1 MVVEALIIRTLRDHL
16 VSLILRLTQTLVQP
30 VVGTAVPVV
39 QTTGLMAAVAAAG
52 GVVFPVGLQVLVV
65 LDMPTRRRLG
75 LQLDI
80 HQLQL
85 FN

>member
-1 MVVEALIIRTLRDHL
+1 
-16 VSLILRLTQTLVQP
+16 
-30 VVGTAVPVV
+30 
-39 QTTGLMAAVAAAG
+39 MAAVAAAG
-52 GVVFPVGLQVLVV
+52 GVVFPVGLQVLEV
-65 LDMPTRRRLG
+65 LVMHTLLLHG